1 MLSLTDMRDINFS
14 EQDLVKIIRYQRK
27 YQQEIDT
34 YAGDILM
41 KSYAPYYNEVVDMIN
56 MKLYGDES
64 SNSQNRIHNYKTMSI
79 VDNVQMSWVYQVD
92 EMRRTLKLFETDDI
106 THEEFIDYLI
116 DISIEYDGTNYDELY
131 NLLKDKSLYE
141 LQESLYNH
149 ISNVILVELKQLR
162 HVADDLQKTVGFTS
176 LTKLEI
182 KQEEYMK
189 RLVYDYLKE
198 HEDKVKYSIYVN
210 FKYSAENPQ

>member
-1 MLSLTDMRDINFS
+1 
-14 EQDLVKIIRYQRK
+14 
-27 YQQEIDT
+27 
-34 YAGDILM
+34 M

-106 THEEFIDYLI
+106 TYEEFIDYLI

-210 FKYSAENPQ
+210 FKYSAENSQ